1 MSLSATT
8 PRTMRFGTQPGPRLA
23 DTLRSCETAGDRVR
37 RLEAEAATAAREESV
52 SLKADLGDIAG
63 RCLEVSKMKSLPS
76 GECDAM
82 RRLSEE
88 IETVLTR
95 VQAIGARAS

>member
-1 MSLSATT
+1 MAQAVT
-8 PRTMRFGTQPGPRLA
+8 PIRPTE
-23 DTLRSCETAGDRVR
+23 TLQSRETAGDRVR
-37 RLEAEAATAAREESV
+37 RLEAEATAAAREESA

-63 RCLEVSKMKSLPS
+63 RCLEVSKMKSIS
-76 GECDAM
+76 DGERDAM

-95 VQAIGARAS
+95 VQAIGARVS